1 METLYLQVRLFLVS
15 VASGIGLLFLYDFL
29 RIYRGVFRHSKRRVF
44 LEDYFF
50 WLGSGFAVFLMLY
63 QFNNG
68 AIRSFSAMGIA
79 LGMWGY
85 HAGPST
91 PWVRTVTRIL
101 RWIIKKLKRI
111 VSILRKPFCFL
122 WKKCGKVI
130 IHLKKAEKK
139 VTIEVNERV
148 TKKVCKMKNTKM
160 KERDSDEGEKT

>member
-29 RIYRGVFRHSKRRVF
+29 RIYRGVFRHSKRKIF

-85 HAGPST
+85 HTGPST
-91 PWVRTVTRIL
+91 PWVRTITRIL
-101 RWIIKKLKRI
+101 RWIIKKVKRI

-122 WKKCGKVI
+122 WKKCEKVI

-139 VTIEVNERV
+139 AKIEGNKKVT
-148 TKKVCKMKNTKM
+148 KVCKKNTKM
-160 KERDSDEGEKT
+160 KERDFDEGEKT

>member
-29 RIYRGVFRHSKRRVF
+29 RIYRGVSRHSKLKIF

-50 WLGSGFAVFLMLY
+50 WVGSGFAVFLMLY
-63 QFNNG
+63 RFNNG

-91 PWVRTVTRIL
+91 PWVRMVSRIL
-101 RWIIKKLKRI
+101 RWIIRQIKK
-111 VSILRKPFCFL
+111 ILRILQKPFLFL
-122 WKKCGKVI
+122 ARKCKKVI
-130 IHLKKAEKK
+130 IYLKKAEKK
-139 VTIEVNERV
+139 TTIEINKKI
-148 TKKVCKMKNTKM
+148 TKKVCKMKNTK
-160 KERDSDEGEKT
+160 